1 MSPKE
6 RDRWDKLDIILKPMG
21 GLFTGLAIALVGFL
35 GSQYL
40 GQREAAETNV
50 RLYAQLMTS
59 REAADTALRQ
69 NMFNYII
76 GTFLTPTSAGEQQF
90 EQKVL
95 NLELLAYNF
104 HEALDLA
111 PLFKHVNRKIP
122 NSNPT
127 KAEQYRD
134 RIERVAAEV
143 TSKQIATLEEV
154 GGKLDGAIDFEELD
168 ANPAGI
174 DVIDGE
180 LTLRPGGT
188 EESDATFHKRHF
200 KVRALRPDPD
210 RREIRVQLEVMT
222 PTKDDTEVVHSV
234 FWLGFFDFP
243 IIDNTRLS
251 HGQRC
256 AVVLRKFQQSSA
268 EITLVYFPGSRAS
281 LKEKPYYDEV
291 IQDLLR
297 TRKLIDREKES

>member
-1 MSPKE
+1 MPAKE
-6 RDRWDKLDIILKPMG
+6 RDGWDKLDIILKPMG

-40 GQREAAETNV
+40 NQREAAETNI
-50 RLYAQLMTS
+50 RLYAQLMSS
-59 REAADTALRQ
+59 REAADTGLRQ
-69 NMFNYII
+69 NMFNSII
-76 GTFLTPTSAGEQQF
+76 GTFLTPASAGDQQF
-90 EQKVL
+90 EREVL

-111 PLFKHVNRKIP
+111 PLFKHVYRRIP
-122 NSNPT
+122 GSNAK

-134 RIERVAAEV
+134 RVERVAAEV

-154 GGKLDGAIDFEELD
+154 GGKLDGTIDFEELRSK
-168 ANPAGI
+168 PEGI

-180 LTLRPGGT
+180 LTLRLAGT
-188 EESDATFHKRHF
+188 EESDMTLHKRHF
-200 KVRALRPDPD
+200 RVRALYPNRE
-210 RREIRVQLEVMT
+210 RREIRVQLEITT
-222 PTKDDTEVVHSV
+222 PQKENTEFVHSV

-256 AVVLRKFQQSSA
+256 AVVLRKFQESSA

-297 TRKLIDREKES
+297 TRKLIDKEKES

>member
-1 MSPKE
+1 MPGKE
-6 RDRWDKLDIILKPMG
+6 RDGWDKLDIILKPMG

-40 GQREAAETNV
+40 NQREAAETNV
-50 RLYAQLMTS
+50 RLYAQLMSS

-69 NMFNYII
+69 NMFNSII
-76 GTFLTPTSAGEQQF
+76 GTFLTPTSAGDQQF

-111 PLFKHVNRKIP
+111 PLFKHVHRKIAD
-122 NSNPT
+122 SKTT

-143 TSKQIATLEEV
+143 ASKQIAALEEV
-154 GGKLDGAIDFEELD
+154 GGKLDGTIDFEELRSK
-168 ANPAGI
+168 PEGI

-180 LTLRPGGT
+180 LTLRPAGT
-188 EESDATFHKRHF
+188 EESDMTLHKRHF
-200 KVRALRPDPD
+200 RVRALYPNRE
-210 RREIRVQLEVMT
+210 RREIRVQLEITT
-222 PTKDDTEVVHSV
+222 PRKEDTEFVHSV

-256 AVVLRKFQQSSA
+256 AVVLRKFQESSA

-297 TRKLIDREKES
+297 TRKLIDKEKES

>member
-1 MSPKE
+1 MPGKE
-6 RDRWDKLDIILKPMG
+6 RDGWDKLDILLKPMG

-40 GQREAAETNV
+40 NQREAAETNI
-50 RLYAQLMTS
+50 RLYAQLMSS
-59 REAADTALRQ
+59 REAADTGLRQ
-69 NMFNYII
+69 NMFNSII
-76 GTFLTPTSAGEQQF
+76 GTFLTPASAGDQQF
-90 EQKVL
+90 EREVL

-111 PLFKHVNRKIP
+111 PLFKHVYRRIP
-122 NSNPT
+122 GSNAK

-134 RIERVAAEV
+134 RVERVAAEV

-154 GGKLDGAIDFEELD
+154 GGKLDGTIDFEELRSK
-168 ANPAGI
+168 PEGI

-180 LTLRPGGT
+180 LTLRLAGT
-188 EESDATFHKRHF
+188 EESDMTLHKRHF
-200 KVRALRPDPD
+200 KVRALYPNRE
-210 RREIRVQLEVMT
+210 RREIRIQLEIT
-222 PTKDDTEVVHSV
+222 TQRKEDTEFVHSV

-256 AVVLRKFQQSSA
+256 AVVLRKFQDSSA

-297 TRKLIDREKES
+297 TRKLIDKEKES

>member
-1 MSPKE
+1 MPPKE
-6 RDRWDKLDIILKPMG
+6 RDRWDKLDILLKPMG
-21 GLFTGLAIALVGFL
+21 GLFTGLAIALVGFI

-40 GQREAAETNV
+40 SQREAAETNV
-50 RLYAQLMTS
+50 RLYAQLMSS

-69 NMFNYII
+69 NMFNSII
-76 GTFLTPTSAGEQQF
+76 GTFLTPTSASDKQF
-90 EQKVL
+90 EQQVL

-122 NSNPT
+122 NSDPT
-127 KAEQYRD
+127 KADQYRD

-143 TSKQIATLEEV
+143 TGKQIAALEEV
-154 GGKLDGAIDFEELD
+154 GGKLDGTIDFEELN
-168 ANPAGI
+168 ANPGGI
-174 DVIDGE
+174 DVIEGD
-180 LTLRPGGT
+180 LTLHFGET
-188 EESDATFHKRHF
+188 DESDATLHKRHF
-200 KVRALRPDPD
+200 KVRALVPDPE
-210 RREIRVQLEVMT
+210 RREIRVQLEVTT
-222 PTKDDTEVVHSV
+222 PREEGVEIVHSV

-251 HGQRC
+251 HGERC
-256 AVVLRKFQQSSA
+256 AVVLRKFQQLSA

-291 IQDLLR
+291 IRDLLR
-297 TRKLIDREKES
+297 TRKLIDKENES